1 MVPGGAAVV
10 SRADELRANEER
22 ANALRDR
29 IRALV
34 GEYYREAFP
43 ARDFAPGSSPVPI
56 SGRVFDEQELELLVE
71 SSLDFW
77 LTTGRFA
84 EQFEREFAK
93 FVGVREAVLVN
104 SGSSANL
111 LAVTALTSQK
121 LGDRRL
127 RPGDEVITLAAGFP
141 TTVNPILQNGLVPVF
156 VDVQIP
162 TLNVD
167 VSYLE
172 TALSDRTRA
181 VFFAHTLGNPFDLD
195 AVTAFTKKHGLWLIE
210 DCCDALGS
218 TYRGQK
224 VGTFGDLATVSFYPA
239 HHITMGE
246 GGCVLT
252 EKPLLRTLVESFRDW
267 GRDCWCAPGKENT
280 CGKRFDWQLGEL
292 PHGYDHKYIYSHVGY
307 NLKATDM
314 QAAVGVAQLK
324 KLPAFIEARKRN
336 FAHLKSGLK
345 DAEEHFVLPEATP
358 NSNPSWFGFP
368 MLVRETAPFSRN
380 ALIDFLNEK
389 KIGTRQLF
397 GGNLVRQ
404 PAYAGLNY
412 RVVGDLPNS
421 DRVMNQAFWI
431 GVYPGLTP
439 AMLDY
444 VLETLNEI
452 ALKGHSLMSQQNSKG
467 GS

>member
-1 MVPGGAAVV
+1 V
-10 SRADELRANEER
+10 SRADELRDQIREMV
-22 ANALRDR
+22 RD
-29 IRALV
+29 
-34 GEYYREAFP
+34 YYREAFP
-43 ARDFAPGSSPVPI
+43 ERPFVPSLSAVPVA
-56 SGRVFDEQELELLVE
+56 GRVFDEQELELLVD

-84 EQFEREFAK
+84 EQFERGFAD

-111 LAVTALTSQK
+111 LALTALTSQK
-121 LGDRRL
+121 LRDRRL

-141 TTVNPILQNGLVPVF
+141 TTVNPIVQNGLVPVF
-156 VDVQIP
+156 VDVQLP
-162 TLNVD
+162 TFNVD
-167 VSYLE
+167 VTYLE
-172 TALSDRTRA
+172 AALSDRTRA
-181 VFFAHTLGNPFDLD
+181 IIFAHTLGNPFDLG
-195 AVTAFTKKHGLWLIE
+195 AVTAFVKKHDLWLIE

-224 VGTFGDLATVSFYPA
+224 VGTFGDLSTVSFYPA

-252 EKPLLRTLVESFRDW
+252 NKPQMRTLVESFRDW

-292 PHGYDHKYIYSHVGY
+292 PHGYDHKYIYSHIGY

-314 QAAVGVAQLK
+314 QAAVGVAQMK

-336 FAHLKSGLK
+336 FAYLVAGLK
-345 DAEEHFVLPEATP
+345 DTEEYFVLPEATP
-358 NSNPSWFGFP
+358 DSDPSWFGLP
-368 MLVRETAPFSRN
+368 LLVRETAPFSRT
-380 ALIDFLNEK
+380 ALMEFLNSR

-404 PAYAGLNY
+404 PAYADINY
-412 RVVGDLPNS
+412 RAASDLQTS

-444 VLETLNEI
+444 VLETMNEI
-452 ALKGHSLMSQQNSKG
+452 ALKGVVSDATRK
-467 GS
+467 

>member
-1 MVPGGAAVV
+1 V
-10 SRADELRANEER
+10 SRTDELRE
-22 ANALRDR
+22 R
-29 IRALV
+29 IRGMV
-34 GEYYREAFP
+34 SEYYREAFP
-43 ARDFAPGSSPVPI
+43 PSAFVPGTTPVPVA
-56 SGRVFDEQELELLVE
+56 GRVFDEQEIESLVD
-71 SSLDFW
+71 SALDFW

-84 EQFEREFAK
+84 EEFEREFAR

-111 LAVTALTSQK
+111 LAISALTSPK
-121 LGDRRL
+121 LGERRL

-141 TTVNPILQNGLVPVF
+141 TTVNPIIQNGLVPVF
-156 VDVQIP
+156 IDIQIP
-162 TLNVD
+162 TYNVD
-167 VSYLE
+167 VNRLE
-172 TALSDRTRA
+172 AALSSRTRA
-181 VFFAHTLGNPFDLD
+181 VIFAHTLGNPFDLD
-195 AVTAFTKKHGLWLIE
+195 AVIAFTKKHGLWLIE

-239 HHITMGE
+239 HHITLGE
-246 GGCVLT
+246 GGCMLT
-252 EKPLLRTLVESFRDW
+252 NQPMLRTLVESFRDW
-267 GRDCWCAPGKENT
+267 GRDCWCDPGRENT
-280 CGKRFDWQLGEL
+280 CGKRFDWQLGQL

-314 QAAVGVAQLK
+314 QAAIGVAQLK

-336 FAHLKSGLK
+336 FSYLKVGLK
-345 DAEEHFVLPEATP
+345 ALEEFFVLPEATP
-358 NSNPSWFGFP
+358 DSEPSWFGLP
-368 MLVRETAPFSRN
+368 LLLKETAPLSRT
-380 ALIDFLNEK
+380 ALIELLNSR

-412 RVVGDLPNS
+412 RVVGELEAS

-439 AMLDY
+439 PMLDY
-444 VLETLNEI
+444 VLETMNRI
-452 ALKGHSLMSQQNSKG
+452 ALEGALSDAASK
-467 GS
+467 